1 MAGVFHICC
10 RAVTDFSRVIV
21 HGRLQN
27 TARLGGCAGPLRFDR
42 RGPFP
47 FARSC
52 ALRPPCAPCRRR
64 RVGRRRAARREP
76 ERDRF
81 GAPILSC
88 GKLRV
93 AEPPRALSG
102 GGAYAIKRIKES
114 RSGIGS
120 ANRFCLAA
128 SCVLQSRRARCRAQA
143 PTRSS
148 GSRRVAAGSGRRTDS
163 VMREVERCGA
173 TVRAVRTRARLSA
186 SSKIEGVNSDRIAPA
201 LLLLVSHDLFRQ
213 SGAHFAGS
221 CSKRAGAGAVQPE

>member
-52 ALRPPCAPCRRR
+52 ALRPQCAPCRRR

-93 AEPPRALSG
+93 AELP
-102 GGAYAIKRIKES
+102 
-114 RSGIGS
+114 
-120 ANRFCLAA
+120 C
-128 SCVLQSRRARCRAQA
+128 ARCRAEA